1 MPVLQLPSEEATEQ
15 NRAKKALTMKLE
27 IGLALAALTLAS
39 PALARDIFAG
49 DYAGSVSGCPK
60 QINCNWIIDPNKG
73 GKTYSVR
80 FEAENWATNTQL
92 CKIKGTLT
100 RQGKRLV
107 GTLDD
112 GQPVEIGFNRD
123 NDLVVSK
130 TTNKPCGLDLPLNG
144 TYGMIGD

>member
-1 MPVLQLPSEEATEQ
+1 
-15 NRAKKALTMKLE
+15 MKLK
-27 IGLALAALTLAS
+27 IGLALATLTLAVS
-39 PALARDIFAG
+39 PALARDYFAG
-49 DYAGSVSGCPK
+49 DYAGSVGGCPK

-92 CKIKGTLT
+92 CKIKGTLN

-112 GQPVEIGFNRD
+112 GQPIEIGFNRE